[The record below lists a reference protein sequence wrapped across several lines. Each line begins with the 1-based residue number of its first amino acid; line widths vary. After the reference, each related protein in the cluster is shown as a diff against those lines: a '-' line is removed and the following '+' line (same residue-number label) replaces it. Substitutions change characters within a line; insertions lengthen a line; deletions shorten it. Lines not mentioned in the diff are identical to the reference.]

1 MEQNLKN
8 NLFNY
13 ATSELSQD
21 AFLCYLLSF
30 AYEDCYDP
38 ILTPCAKGLI
48 HLFVEEIDENDLEL
62 IEIRRQYPIIIPKE
76 DGRRSQKRAIDILL
90 TVQYR
95 DICYKIIIEDK
106 TFTSEHDNQL
116 KEYKKRV
123 IDEFPYCCVKG
134 VYYKT
139 GFQSN
144 MDNVTDAEYH
154 IIGRKE
160 MIAYL
165 EKYIEKT
172 NNLIVRD
179 YYLFWRTFQNEAE
192 LYRSMPP
199 ANWTRKQ
206 IYGFYNDLQSSI
218 KDVQVG
224 YGDVSNPAGGFI
236 GFWTK
241 AQDCDTI
248 YFKDVGLNLYLQI
261 EATEK
266 EQESTTLKIC
276 LKMAAKTDNETS
288 ENLTSARNMLIYQEK
303 AEYRFTEYGFVR
315 PDKIYPGK
323 HMTVGVIYNDYKSSE
338 EVKIAFLD
346 AAQGMRKII
355 SDLITKVNT

>member
-30 AYEDCYDP
+30 AYEDYYDP

-48 HLFVEEIDENDLEL
+48 HLFVEEIDDNDLEL
-62 IEIRRQYPIIIPKE
+62 IEIRKQYPIIIPKE

-95 DICYKIIIEDK
+95 DVCYKIIIEDK

-116 KEYKKRV
+116 KEYKKWV
-123 IDEFPYCCVKG
+123 VDEFPYCCVKG

-144 MDNVTDAEYH
+144 MENIADAEYR
-154 IIGRKE
+154 IIGREE

-172 NNLIVRD
+172 DNLIVRD
-179 YYLFWRTFQNEAE
+179 YYLFWRAFQNEAD
-192 LYRSMPP
+192 LFRSLPP
-199 ANWTRKQ
+199 INWTWKQ
-206 IYGFYNDLQSSI
+206 IYGFYDDLQSSI
-218 KDVQVG
+218 TNIPVG

-261 EATEK
+261 EAAEK
-266 EQESTTLKIC
+266 ESTTLKIC
-276 LKMAAKTDNETS
+276 LKMATKADNETS
-288 ENLTSARNMLIYQEK
+288 ENLTSARNMLIYQGK
-303 AEYRFTEYGFVR
+303 AEYRFTEYGFDR
-315 PDKIYPGK
+315 PEKIYPGK
-323 HMTVGVIYNDYKSSE
+323 YMTVGVMNKDYKSAE
-338 EVKIAFLD
+338 EVKMAFLD
-346 AAQGMRKII
+346 AVQRMKKII
-355 SDLITKVNT
+355 SDLITKVSI